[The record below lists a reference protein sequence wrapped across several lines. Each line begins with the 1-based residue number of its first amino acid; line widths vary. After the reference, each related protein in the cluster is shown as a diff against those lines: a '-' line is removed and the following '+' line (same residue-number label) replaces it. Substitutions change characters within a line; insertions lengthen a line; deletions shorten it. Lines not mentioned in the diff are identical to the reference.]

1 MENLEPYKSLRTVIY
16 EVQTASKPA
25 TQPPSAPKEKK
36 INQTW
41 KTAGGKWG
49 AKNKDGAIDY
59 FEDEDSAKAWISGN
73 FKPAGRVDKPGDTSV
88 PVELDRDGY
97 EAQKS
102 AEETPVKAKPKGTTE
117 PIPVSKL
124 VAPPPKA
131 KAQTA
136 ADNTQSATQ
145 PQNSETSTA
154 QSDTEEH
161 PDIGANN
168 PETEFDSHIKPD
180 PKATEKAKAKPDI
193 RKANVV
199 AKAIKSGNLN
209 GPQSDAESVFGDA
222 AAEQRFIEE
231 MNHAALSAMRGQQA
245 YDFELC
251 SEVFAHLGLCFEPKT
266 KQKVSKGIPRDQ
278 MPQFSSQVDPNR
290 TDTPAFQALMRG
302 KSYTSPDQV
311 TPEDLKSEVNMER
324 EYRKALEDS
333 GYDVVEED
341 VSVTTLKPI
350 QGQLKGEKIAGMYG
364 TLAAAQADPQNYGKF
379 AARLLEPIYVS
390 DGYVVDGHHRW
401 AAQVAIDIANGA
413 GANATMKTRTISK
426 GGKPVPVEEII
437 KFSNKFQKDIG
448 LLSQT
453 RGGETVQ
460 EKKPTKEEYLMNKFK
475 TNRLNRVVL
484 KLHESNSKSKSAEAE
499 NKIYLMKTMKISTTP
514 GESAFQT
521 LYRHGFNH
529 YIVSYSTIAGETM
542 IFKADKTGKVTN
554 WLDLWVERKKTDH
567 NKAIIDFLSHSKKGK
582 SSSFPKSF
590 TVIEGVIGDTVQ
602 RVKSQT
608 DSSEPGAYAF
618 HTLYRHGS
626 DYYLVMYFSLTKET
640 MIFPA
645 NKRGNVADWADLW
658 MKRGKVDHNK
668 AIKDYLGSVK
678 SNSGKSFKIIKES
691 VCAEDSVCVHEK
703 NEPSDSV
710 RFSRAMQPLKN
721 RKTDRYGN
729 IIKSAS
735 VRSATRKSTDDSIA
749 QNQTTAQDL
758 ITTIEMKPVGTTF
771 EIYGKKGGKET
782 KVKVKKIMKTGEKIL
797 VVGNTEV
804 DLHASGNGLQVLNKS
819 TRRAL
824 LDGGNDMIWESEDF
838 IDVGRLYISEM
849 RKLLPWSKR
858 PPRLSDTELETISIK
873 RRKRFLAAKS
883 AAANKRVAQGRAAWK
898 KIKTP

>member
-199 AKAIKSGNLN
+199 AKAIKSGDLD

-390 DGYVVDGHHRW
+390 DGYVIDGHHRW

-554 WLDLWVERKKTDH
+554 WLDLWVERKKT
-567 NKAIIDFLSHSKKGK
+567 
-582 SSSFPKSF
+582 
-590 TVIEGVIGDTVQ
+590 
-602 RVKSQT
+602 
-608 DSSEPGAYAF
+608 
-618 HTLYRHGS
+618 
-626 DYYLVMYFSLTKET
+626 
-640 MIFPA
+640 
-645 NKRGNVADWADLW
+645 
-658 MKRGKVDHNK
+658 DHNK

-873 RRKRFLAAKS
+873 RRKRFLAAKN